1 MSDIVDDL
9 KQLRSNLDLRFLDS
23 KHQEAKP
30 MELLGIPI
38 IRRNPPLNQEEV
50 TILCGTKAEVFNL
63 MCKEEEGH
71 YTLVLPWKS
80 VVRLL
85 EIQIDDLYLEIKG
98 LKKRL
103 AVYEPE
109 QPC

>member
-1 MSDIVDDL
+1 
-9 KQLRSNLDLRFLDS
+9 
-23 KHQEAKP
+23 
-30 MELLGIPI
+30 
-38 IRRNPPLNQEEV
+38 
-50 TILCGTKAEVFNL
+50 L